1 VWHTVRRVV
10 KPFQIRD
17 VARVLCFR
25 SNRRDFRTSDAFG
38 FEKSDRATDSEGE
51 KLLSETFRRVYGIV
65 LRRST
70 FFKITNMGLDLKRQD
85 KLGVRVGTCFF
96 PAYYGWIEEILLDS
110 GNKDI
115 KGDSHATQRRNT

>member
-1 VWHTVRRVV
+1 MLREFCVFEVTEEIFEHRM
-10 KPFQIRD
+10 
-17 VARVLCFR
+17 R
-25 SNRRDFRTSDAFG
+25 SDLR
-38 FEKSDRATDSEGE
+38 KSDRATDSEGE
-51 KLLSETFRRVYGIV
+51 KLLSETFRRVYGVV

-85 KLGVRVGTCFF
+85 KLGGESRTLLF